1 MIGAEQLQLGDFSTM
16 RLGLFG
22 GTFDPVH
29 YGHLLLAECAREQ
42 CQLDEVWLVPAAVAP
57 HKQGAGI
64 TPVAQRIEMLE
75 LAVGGQETLR
85 VSRIEAERSGVS
97 FTVDTLEQ
105 LAAED
110 ATRELFLIVGADTLE
125 DLVNWREPRRV
136 CELATLVV
144 ARRAG
149 RPEPDFACLATIASA
164 ERIAEF
170 RRHQVEMPEMALAS
184 RDLRKRVAAGQSIRF
199 RTPRAVEEYI
209 RAAGLYEQMVEE
221 AAPAGARHHCG
232 GAAAE

>member
-1 MIGAEQLQLGDFSTM
+1 MIGAEKLWFGDFSTM

-57 HKQGAGI
+57 HKQGTGI
-64 TPVAQRIEMLE
+64 APVAQRIEMLE
-75 LAVGGQETLR
+75 LAVGGQESLR
-85 VSRIEAERSGVS
+85 VSRVEAERSGVS

-110 ATRELFLIVGADTLE
+110 PTRELFLIVGADTLE
-125 DLVNWREPRRV
+125 DLVNWREPQRV
-136 CELATLVV
+136 CELATLAV

-149 RPEPDFACLATIASA
+149 RPEPDFACLATIASP
-164 ERIAEF
+164 EQIAQF
-170 RRHQVEMPEMALAS
+170 RRHQIEMPEMALAS
-184 RDLRKRVAAGQSIRF
+184 RDLRRRVAAGESIRF

-209 RAAGLYEQMVEE
+209 RAAGLYRQIVEDT
-221 AAPAGARHHCG
+221 APAGPRYNCG
-232 GAAAE
+232 GATAE

>member
-1 MIGAEQLQLGDFSTM
+1 M

-29 YGHLLLAECAREQ
+29 FGHLLLAECAREQ
-42 CQLDEVWLVPAAVAP
+42 CQLDEVWLVPAAVSP
-57 HKQGAGI
+57 HKQQRQL

-75 LAVGGQETLR
+75 LAVGGQESLR
-85 VSRIEAERSGVS
+85 VSRVEADRGGVS
-97 FTVDTLEQ
+97 FTIDTLEY
-105 LAAED
+105 LA
-110 ATRELFLIVGADTLE
+110 REAPDRQLFLIAGADTLE

-149 RPEPDFACLATIASA
+149 RPEPDFGCLSPVASP

-170 RRHQVEMPEMALAS
+170 RRHQVEMPEVALAS
-184 RDLRKRVAAGQSIRF
+184 RDLRYRVGAGKSVRF

-209 RAAGLYEQMVEE
+209 RAAGLYRDGEDPGSATAQ
-221 AAPAGARHHCG
+221 RHGSCDVS
-232 GAAAE
+232 

>member
-1 MIGAEQLQLGDFSTM
+1 M
-16 RLGLFG
+16 RLSLFG

-42 CQLDEVWLVPAAVAP
+42 CRLDEVWFVPAAVAP
-57 HKQGAGI
+57 HKQNESL

-75 LAVGGQETLR
+75 LAVGGQASLR
-85 VSRIEAERSGVS
+85 VSRIEADRGGVS
-97 FTVDTLEQ
+97 FTVDTLGQ

-110 ATRELFLIVGADTLE
+110 PGRQLFLIIGADTLE
-125 DLVNWREPRRV
+125 DLVNWREPQRV

-149 RPEPDFACLATIASA
+149 RPEPNFACLAGVASP

-170 RRHQVEMPEMALAS
+170 RRHEVEMPEMALAS
-184 RDLRKRVAAGQSIRF
+184 RELRERVATGRSIRF

-209 RAAGLYEQMVEE
+209 RAAGLYRDAVDHVSRRSTKRG
-221 AAPAGARHHCG
+221 PCG
-232 GAAAE
+232 GESKG